1 MARTT
6 TNFGFS
12 STATEVLEGVDLGGK
27 RAIVTGG
34 ASDRQKLKGDR
45 VLLMRTELRINHLSK
60 SAMYKIVQSTSVIL
74 QHQEEAKSAAYLAS
88 RSSNARALTGIS
100 H

>member
-60 SAMYKIVQSTSVIL
+60 SAMYKIVQSNLLSCSIKRRRNPLLIWRHVQVT
-74 QHQEEAKSAAYLAS
+74 
-88 RSSNARALTGIS
+88 RAP
-100 H
+100 